1 MLRLADVGT
10 DHTSKT
16 QPIKQYLEDM
26 MARREAPELK
36 NGGKGGCSLASLIP
50 RAPLFSLFPFAFTLI
65 YESSSTSVYYSEH
78 KLKE

>member
-1 MLRLADVGT
+1 
-10 DHTSKT
+10 
-16 QPIKQYLEDM
+16 

-50 RAPLFSLFPFAFTLI
+50 RAPLFSLFPFVFTLI